1 MRGAECCSVCVP
13 CPSRFPRVLVSSAAA
28 STGHHGG
35 RPLSV
40 EAHGGRSHGLS
51 PGSSQQA
58 FGGHGRWSFPAHV
71 RRPRPRGAQERV
83 GSLALT
89 RPLFLSQVLG
99 TQPCSPSLRPPVGPL
114 VAPPRRG
121 AEGALPWL
129 RTGTWA
135 TLLSLTTPSTPRPV
149 VSLCPAHRCH
159 PGPGHGHRPP
169 GGGTRCPAV
178 PLLPVVVPLTRF
190 PPNGRS
196 V

>member
-58 FGGHGRWSFPAHV
+58 FGGHGRWSFPARV

-114 VAPPRRG
+114 VAPPAVVQRG
-121 AEGALPWL
+121 LSRGCGLAPGPPSCPSRPPRPRVPSSPSVPPTAATLAQA
-129 RTGTWA
+129 TGTVRRA
-135 TLLSLTTPSTPRPV
+135 VALAAQPSPCFRLSFL
-149 VSLCPAHRCH
+149 
-159 PGPGHGHRPP
+159 
-169 GGGTRCPAV
+169 
-178 PLLPVVVPLTRF
+178 
-190 PPNGRS
+190 
-196 V
+196 